1 MSDITQ
7 RRRMEEELLKVQKLE
22 SVGVL
27 AGGIAHDF
35 NNILTAVLGSISLAR
50 MYDDPGEK
58 DESLSEAESACLQA
72 RDLTQQLLTFSRGG
86 APIRKTTSIAE
97 LLRDS
102 AIFALRGSN
111 VRRDFIMPEDL
122 WPVEIHQGQMSQVI
136 NNIVINADQAMPDGG
151 IVRICGENVAIGAD
165 SDLPLQAGAY
175 IRVSIDDDGVGI
187 PQEYLGQVF
196 DPYFTTKQG
205 GSGLGLAAAYSIVKK
220 HDGHIVAESE
230 VGVGTAFRIY
240 LPASPQEAPRV
251 KEEGKVRPIT
261 AGGRALVMDDEENV
275 RDTTSQMLSR
285 IGYETTTAADGAEAL
300 ALYGEA
306 MESGNP
312 FDAVILDLTVR
323 GGMGGRAAI
332 GKLIALDPTVKAIVS
347 SGYSHDPIMADFRE
361 YGFRDVLA
369 KPYNMEDLS
378 RTLHRMMTQSA

>member
-1 MSDITQ
+1 M
-7 RRRMEEELLKVQKLE
+7 
-22 SVGVL
+22 
-27 AGGIAHDF
+27 
-35 NNILTAVLGSISLAR
+35 
-50 MYDDPGEK
+50 
-58 DESLSEAESACLQA
+58 
-72 RDLTQQLLTFSRGG
+72 
-86 APIRKTTSIAE
+86 
-97 LLRDS
+97 
-102 AIFALRGSN
+102 
-111 VRRDFIMPEDL
+111 
-122 WPVEIHQGQMSQVI
+122 
-136 NNIVINADQAMPDGG
+136 
-151 IVRICGENVAIGAD
+151 
-165 SDLPLQAGAY
+165 
-175 IRVSIDDDGVGI
+175 
-187 PQEYLGQVF
+187 
-196 DPYFTTKQG
+196 
-205 GSGLGLAAAYSIVKK
+205 
-220 HDGHIVAESE
+220 
-230 VGVGTAFRIY
+230 
-240 LPASPQEAPRV
+240 

-300 ALYGEA
+300 ALYREA

>member
-230 VGVGTAFRIY
+230 VGVGTTFRIY
-240 LPASPQEAPRV
+240 LPASPQKAP
-251 KEEGKVRPIT
+251 E
-261 AGGRALVMDDEENV
+261 
-275 RDTTSQMLSR
+275 
-285 IGYETTTAADGAEAL
+285 
-300 ALYGEA
+300 
-306 MESGNP
+306 
-312 FDAVILDLTVR
+312 
-323 GGMGGRAAI
+323 
-332 GKLIALDPTVKAIVS
+332 
-347 SGYSHDPIMADFRE
+347 
-361 YGFRDVLA
+361 
-369 KPYNMEDLS
+369 
-378 RTLHRMMTQSA
+378 